1 MVMCTCTTSPA
12 DSQCLDVDSVPCPGL
27 TQECS
32 AEPTE
37 HGQLHRRS
45 SSSFPS
51 FGTFPLVTTPSSKPE
66 LVQAVFDAILINNVE
81 SWHGRGLDFTTYM
94 HKKDIEQQFIEKTFT
109 SS

>member
-1 MVMCTCTTSPA
+1 MCTMPSA
-12 DSQCLDVDSVPCPGL
+12 DSQCPDVDGVTCPGL

-37 HGQLHRRS
+37 HGQLHQCP

-51 FGTFPLVTTPSSKPE
+51 FCTFVFVTTPSNKPE
-66 LVQAVFDAILINNVE
+66 LVQVVFDAILISNVE
-81 SWHGRGLDFTTYM
+81 SWYRQGLDLAAYM
-94 HKKDIEQQFIEKTFT
+94 HKKDIEQQVIEKTFA

>member
-1 MVMCTCTTSPA
+1 MCTCTASSA
-12 DSQCLDVDSVPCPGL
+12 DFQYLDVDSVTCPGL

-45 SSSFPS
+45 SSSSLS
-51 FGTFPLVTTPSSKPE
+51 FRTFPFVITPSSKPE
-66 LVQAVFDAILINNVE
+66 LVQAVFDAILVSNIE
-81 SWHGRGLDFTTYM
+81 SWHGQGLDLAM
-94 HKKDIEQQFIEKTFT
+94 SIHEKDIEHQFIEKTFA